1 MDRREWVKSR
11 GSSFILHNEVTMKG
25 LVSVY
30 MNEEEEDERYPEE
43 GTPPSP
49 PVTGDEALDEAV
61 KKAWS
66 EDRTLLELPMT
77 RVVCGTC
84 RGTGFHVNP
93 SIDCNGITE
102 EEFAEDPEFAE
113 AYFNGSYDVTCYECR
128 GNNVTLDIDEDAAAE
143 SEEYSANLK
152 RIYEHWKDLADYH
165 REVAAE
171 RAVGA

>member
-1 MDRREWVKSR
+1 MDRRECVKSR

-49 PVTGDEALDEAV
+49 PVTGDDAVDEAV

-66 EDRTLLELPMT
+66 NDRTLLELPMT

-84 RGTGFHVNP
+84 RGTGSHVNP
-93 SIDCNGITE
+93 NIDYKGITK

-113 AYFNGSYDVTCYECR
+113 AYFDGFYDVTCYECG
-128 GNNVTLDIDEDAAAE
+128 GNNVTLVIDND
-143 SEEYSANLK
+143 SVDKSKKYKANLK
-152 RIYEHWKDLADYH
+152 RLCEHRKEEAAGK

-171 RAVGA
+171 LAHGA